1 MNTGVSF
8 ILKTWLK
15 CGLLLLQQFYTYT
28 MYIDHINPQFLP
40 HPDPTSTYSSYLL
53 VIFFLNPL
61 SPISPH
67 CMSIG
72 NLPDATHLEKS
83 DPPHTLKPS
92 FANSFSARGRNA
104 CQCWNLAWLGLVY
117 RFWACICNY
126 CEFLY
131 ADALVCSED
140 TGSLQLVI
148 HYLWGHQLFLPPPP

>member
-1 MNTGVSF
+1 
-8 ILKTWLK
+8 
-15 CGLLLLQQFYTYT
+15 

-92 FANSFSARGRNA
+92 IANSSLSVGSHESHPIMVR
-104 CQCWNLAWLGLVY
+104 LL
-117 RFWACICNY
+117 
-126 CEFLY
+126 
-131 ADALVCSED
+131 
-140 TGSLQLVI
+140 TGVVLCR
-148 HYLWGHQLFLPPPP
+148 